1 MSQTIPPEQS
11 QKQLSI
17 SSEYNQEE
25 QQGKRPAPVKKKR
38 GLFARMSPR
47 MRATL
52 GVIVIAIAV
61 IGAFLG
67 PKEGGS
73 EADNALGDPAVTPT
87 VVVSNTVGNTTF
99 KQVVTV
105 QGVKLTFTQ
114 ATEASKFS
122 DDRQRGGNYT
132 VRVYASAT
140 NTTNEPVGMLFNQIV
155 RLTTSDGQSIAPKYI
170 SLSPNILPK
179 QGQDGFIDFPLSSTV
194 PLGSLNVHIGNE
206 TIPLS

>member
-1 MSQTIPPEQS
+1 MSQIVPPEQS
-11 QKQLSI
+11 HI
-17 SSEYNQEE
+17 SSERTEQEQE
-25 QQGKRPAPVKKKR
+25 VKRAVPAPAPKKR

-67 PKEGGS
+67 PREGGS

-87 VVVSNTVGNTTF
+87 VVASNIVGNTTF
-99 KQVVTV
+99 KQIVTI
-105 QGVKLTFTQ
+105 QGVKLTFTH

-122 DDRQRGGNYT
+122 NDRQRGGSYV
-132 VRVYASAT
+132 VRVYAT
-140 NTTNEPVGMLFNQIV
+140 VNNTRSVPVGIRFDQIT
-155 RLTTSDGQSIAPKYI
+155 RLTLPDGQSITPKYI
-170 SLSPNILPK
+170 SLSPNMLPK

-194 PLGSLNVHIGNE
+194 PLSSVSLHVGNE

>member
-1 MSQTIPPEQS
+1 MSQIVPPEQS
-11 QKQLSI
+11 HI
-17 SSEYNQEE
+17 SSEHPEQE
-25 QQGKRPAPVKKKR
+25 QGIKRSASAPKKR

-87 VVVSNTVGNTTF
+87 VVVSNIVGNATF

-105 QGVKLTFTQ
+105 QGVKLTFTRV
-114 ATEASKFS
+114 TEASNFS
-122 DDRQRGGNYT
+122 DDRQRGGSYT
-132 VRVYASAT
+132 VRVYANAT
-140 NTTNEPVGMLFNQIV
+140 NMTSAPVGLLFNQIV
-155 RLTTSDGQSIAPKYI
+155 HLTLPDGQSIAPKYI
-170 SLSPNILPK
+170 SLSPNMLPK
-179 QGQDGFIDFPLSSTV
+179 QGQVGFIDFPLSSTV
-194 PLGSLNVHIGNE
+194 PLSSVSLHIGNE

>member
-1 MSQTIPPEQS
+1 MSQIVPPEQS
-11 QKQLSI
+11 HI
-17 SSEYNQEE
+17 STEYSQDE
-25 QQGKRPAPVKKKR
+25 QPSKRPAPKKR

-67 PKEGGS
+67 PREGGS
-73 EADNALGDPAVTPT
+73 ESDNALGDPAVTPT
-87 VVVSNTVGNTTF
+87 VVVSNTTGNTTF
-99 KQVVTV
+99 NRVVTI
-105 QGVKLTFTQ
+105 QGVKFTFTR

-122 DDRQRGGNYT
+122 NDRQRGGNYT
-132 VRVYASAT
+132 VRVYATAT
-140 NTTNEPVGMLFNQIV
+140 NTTSAPVGILFNQIV
-155 RLTTSDGQSIAPKYI
+155 RLALPDEQSIAPKYI

-179 QGQDGFIDFPLSSTV
+179 QGQKGFIDFPLSSTV
-194 PLGSLNVHIGNE
+194 PLSSLTIHIGNE

>member
-1 MSQTIPPEQS
+1 MSQMVPPEQS
-11 QKQLSI
+11 HI
-17 SSEYNQEE
+17 SSEPIKQEQE
-25 QQGKRPAPVKKKR
+25 IKRPAPAPAPKKR

-67 PKEGGS
+67 PREGGS

-87 VVVSNTVGNTTF
+87 VVASNIVGNTTF
-99 KQVVTV
+99 KQIVTI
-105 QGVKLTFTQ
+105 QGVKLTFTR

-122 DDRQRGGNYT
+122 NDRQRGGNYV
-132 VRVYASAT
+132 VRVYANVN
-140 NTTNEPVGMLFNQIV
+140 NTRSVPVGIRFDQIT
-155 RLTTSDGQSIAPKYI
+155 RLTLPDGQSIAPKYI
-170 SLSPNILPK
+170 SLSPNMLPK
-179 QGQDGFIDFPLSSTV
+179 QGQEGFIDFPLSSTV
-194 PLGSLNVHIGNE
+194 PISSVSLHVGNE